1 METHFG
7 FGSPNGSPVGD
18 SLRGRNMYPPFS
30 SIAILTSMSGPNEIL
45 GVVSPVSQSLL
56 IVVLDT
62 NLNGVNVHL

>member
-1 METHFG
+1 
-7 FGSPNGSPVGD
+7 
-18 SLRGRNMYPPFS
+18 MYPPFS
-30 SIAILTSMSGPNEIL
+30 SIAILTSMSGPNKIL